1 MIFFKEQFKE
11 IKEFFNLDFTGCK
24 FLSRCAKCNG
34 NEIIVMDKNE
44 AKKEL
49 NWDDENEF
57 SKVDEYTRCSKCKQI
72 YWKGSTSRKAQI
84 RFENLSSGKI

>member
-1 MIFFKEQFKE
+1 
-11 IKEFFNLDFTGCK
+11 
-24 FLSRCAKCNG
+24 
-34 NEIIVMDKNE
+34 MDKNE

-49 NWDDENEF
+49 HWDDENEF

-84 RFENLSSGKI
+84 RFENLSSGKN